1 MVGIKEW
8 PMPRRSLYKTFKL
21 AYRSDME
28 TNSLPLT
35 STIPAPHYPHWTTS
49 EGVGSEYMLSLSCP
63 DHPKNPPSFNFTG
76 IPLRSYQSPHLG
88 PSLTGQ
94 HRKRSRPLIMQ
105 IKSWRSPI
113 RLGSKT
119 VSTSLA
125 LEPSHAPLVQRHFGS
140 HENPS
145 FSSPNGPHYHN
156 ELPLGEPANSYLTN
170 QLVDNR
176 ENAKTGLKPPTKM
189 L

>member
-1 MVGIKEW
+1 
-8 PMPRRSLYKTFKL
+8 MPRRSLYKTFKL

-94 HRKRSRPLIMQ
+94 HR
-105 IKSWRSPI
+105 
-113 RLGSKT
+113 SKT